1 MLGKPKDNA
10 YIESFNGRVRQECL
24 NQHWFISLA
33 DAEEQ
38 IDRWRLDYFAPPHSS
53 LGNQTPVEFGKN
65 SSLDRQG

>member
-1 MLGKPKDNA
+1 
-10 YIESFNGRVRQECL
+10 
-24 NQHWFISLA
+24 LA